1 MQPLP
6 TAAENAL
13 DEAAS
18 LAVFGETAAGAIYRR
33 ILASTDD
40 LAVRDAVCGLL
51 GDRLRGRLSLGGSA
65 ATRRRRRA
73 STWVTWS
80 SNPAA
85 RPRATSCGRPVR

>member
-33 ILASTDD
+33 ILASTE
-40 LAVRDAVCGLL
+40 
-51 GDRLRGRLSLGGSA
+51 
-65 ATRRRRRA
+65 
-73 STWVTWS
+73 
-80 SNPAA
+80 
-85 RPRATSCGRPVR
+85 